1 MLDSSVTLVARLAAS
16 AGDAR
21 RGVVRLHP
29 EVLDALGLHSWD
41 AVTLTGA
48 RVTTALAA
56 AAAAGAP
63 AGQATVD
70 DVTLSNTGLTDGAA
84 VAVAPARVDAARR
97 VRLTGSRLAR
107 AALNPETARLAL
119 LGKVVTS
126 GDAVSLLPQ
135 DVEPAPQ
142 LDVATARR
150 RLAAAVGGAWTTEL
164 LTVAATEPP
173 GAVAVVPST
182 VVGWEGDGEWGLA
195 QGGHPATGT
204 EQGQPTA
211 TAAARRAGTQPAS
224 PGAPS
229 TGRAHGT
236 GRQPVS
242 QAGGRAATAAAPSD
256 ATVSGLDVAEPDV
269 PVLDIEELVGH
280 IDAARRLV
288 EWLELTFRRPELL
301 VSLGGS
307 ARLGVLVV
315 GPEGVGKATFAR
327 SAAAAVE
334 ARCVELA
341 APGVAALEA
350 AAASAR
356 VHELVETAR
365 GSARAAQPVVLLV
378 TDVEALLPAVSPPP
392 LATLV
397 LDALRA
403 AVATP
408 NLALVATT
416 SAPESVDPR
425 LRAPDLADRELGLP
439 LPDLLARTELLRR
452 LLTAV
457 PLAEGVDL
465 RAVAERTPGFVV
477 ADLIAVR
484 REAAVAAALRHAARP
499 VVPPVDLRLA
509 PLGADRQDRRGAAA
523 GTDTVE
529 EQPRISQDD
538 LLDAVAAVRPISMSS
553 SATLQTG
560 GITLEQV
567 GDMAEVKQALT
578 EAVLWPLRYPDSFAR
593 LGVAPP
599 RGVLVYGPPGCGKT
613 FLLRALAGTGQLNVL
628 AVKGAELLDKYV
640 GESERAV
647 RELFRRAGDAAP
659 ALIFLDEVDALAPRR
674 GQSSDSGVAD
684 RVVAALL
691 TELDGV
697 QPLRDVVVVGATNRP
712 ELIDPAL
719 LRPGRLERLV
729 YVPPPDAAA
738 RADILRAAAAHTP
751 LAPDVDLDALG
762 AELDGYSAAD
772 CTAILREAALTAMR
786 ESLDATVV
794 TAGHL
799 AAALA
804 AVPPS
809 LDPGQLAALQAYAE
823 RRL

>member
-1 MLDSSVTLVARLAAS
+1 VPDPTVTLVARLAAS

-29 EVLDALGLHSWD
+29 EVLDALGLCPWD

-56 AAAAGAP
+56 AATAGVP

-70 DVTLSNTGLTDGAA
+70 DVTLSNAGLTDGAA
-84 VAVAPARVDAARR
+84 VAVARAEVGAARR
-97 VRLTGSRLAR
+97 VLLTGSRLAR
-107 AALNPETARLAL
+107 AALTPETARLAL
-119 LGKVVTS
+119 LGKVVTG

-135 DVEPAPQ
+135 DVEPVPG

-150 RLAAAVGGAWTTEL
+150 RLAGAVGGAWTTEL
-164 LTVAATEPP
+164 LTVATTEPA

-182 VVGWEGDGEWGLA
+182 VVGWQGDGSWGA
-195 QGGHPATGT
+195 SPTPAGPRGERAAAAGEPGRQQGGPAAVGLQ
-204 EQGQPTA
+204 QGHQ
-211 TAAARRAGTQPAS
+211 
-224 PGAPS
+224 
-229 TGRAHGT
+229 
-236 GRQPVS
+236 
-242 QAGGRAATAAAPSD
+242 AATPVTDPAAAPSP
-256 ATVSGLDVAEPDV
+256 ATQPAE
-269 PVLDIEELVGH
+269 PVLDIDELVGH
-280 IDAARRLV
+280 AQAARRLV
-288 EWLELTFRRPELL
+288 EWLELTFRRPDLL
-301 VSLGGS
+301 ASLGGS

-315 GPEGVGKATFAR
+315 GPEGVGKATLAR
-327 SAAAAVE
+327 SAAAAVG
-334 ARCVELA
+334 ARRVELA
-341 APGVAALEA
+341 APGAAALA
-350 AAASAR
+350 PSAASER
-356 VHELVETAR
+356 VHDALGA
-365 GSARAAQPVVLLV
+365 ARAEAGPDTPVVLLI
-378 TDVEALLPAVSPPP
+378 TDVDALLPADSPPP

-397 LDALRA
+397 LDALEA

-408 NLALVATT
+408 HLALVATT
-416 SAPESVDPR
+416 STPESVDPR
-425 LRAPDLADRELGLP
+425 LRAPGLADRELGLP
-439 LPDLLARTELLRR
+439 LPDLRGRTELLRR
-452 LLTAV
+452 LLAAV
-457 PLAEGVDL
+457 PLADEVDL
-465 RAVAERTPGFVV
+465 KAVAERTPGFVV
-477 ADLIAVR
+477 ADLVAVR
-484 REAAVAAALRHAARP
+484 REAAVAAALRHGARP
-499 VVPPVDLRLA
+499 
-509 PLGADRQDRRGAAA
+509 AASA

-529 EQPRISQDD
+529 EPPRILQQD
-538 LLDAVAAVRPISMSS
+538 LLDAVGSVRPISMSS

-560 GITLEQV
+560 GITLDQV
-567 GDMAEVKQALT
+567 GDMTEVKQALT

-647 RELFRRAGDAAP
+647 RELFRRAADAAP
-659 ALIFLDEVDALAPRR
+659 ALVFLDEVDALAPRR

-691 TELDGV
+691 TELDGA

-719 LRPGRLERLV
+719 LRPGRLERLI

-738 RADILRAAAAHTP
+738 RADILRAASANTP

-772 CTAILREAALTAMR
+772 CTAVLREAALTAMR
-786 ESLDATVV
+786 ESLEAREV
-794 TAGHL
+794 TAAHL
-799 AAALA
+799 DAARKT
-804 AVPPS
+804 VRPS
-809 LDPGQLAALQAYAE
+809 LDPGQLAALEAYAKTQVGE
-823 RRL
+823 